1 MNATIK
7 TMELIHADN
16 LNPGQLMLED
26 LIDVEGNIVK
36 VVGITDSNNGDD
48 YHIEIVND
56 FGEREVVDFKYVDL
70 IPLYVYIEKE

>member
-26 LIDVEGNIVK
+26 LIEVEGNIVE
-36 VVGITDSNNGDD
+36 VVGITDSNSSDD

-70 IPLYVYIEKE
+70 IPLYVYIETE

>member
-26 LIDVEGNIVK
+26 LISVENNIVE
-36 VVGITDSNNGDD
+36 VIGISDSNNGDD

-56 FGEREVVDFKYVDL
+56 FGESEVVDFKYVDL
-70 IPLYVYIEKE
+70 IPLYVYIDSE